1 MRDSLVTRL
10 GLLIT
15 NNINIHSQ
23 LLTVNCFPVNSQQPT
38 ANSQQS
44 TLNTQHST
52 IPITPI
58 FIT

>member
-15 NNINIHSQ
+15 NNINIH
-23 LLTVNCFPVNSQQPT
+23 SQQPT